1 MAILLALVVVG
12 YLVGDNWG
20 ENLSPILWLLGAA
33 GFTAGLWTYKMSAR
47 HSECSAAAG
56 GASGGIG
63 LLAQATFTTVF
74 GLCAFI
80 PLSILILLPAGL
92 AIRSR

>member
-1 MAILLALVVVG
+1 MLIG
-12 YLVGDNWG
+12 YLVSDNWG
-20 ENLSPILWLLGAA
+20 EHLTPILWLLGAA

-47 HSECSAAAG
+47 HNECSAAAG

-63 LLAQATFTTVF
+63 LLSQATFTVVF
-74 GLCAFI
+74 GLCAFV
-80 PLSILILLPAGL
+80 PLSLIVLLPAGL